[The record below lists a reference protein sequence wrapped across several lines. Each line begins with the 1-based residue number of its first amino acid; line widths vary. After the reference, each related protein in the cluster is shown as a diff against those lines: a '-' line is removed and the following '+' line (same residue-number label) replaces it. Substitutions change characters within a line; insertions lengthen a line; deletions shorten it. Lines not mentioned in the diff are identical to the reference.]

1 MIPRTRKGQVRK
13 AKRPPID
20 KITKPTKPKAPPTR
34 PINTLPHG
42 QHIALIVLYRYGPLV
57 GQGLEAKE
65 VENILESVF
74 PGQGFNIGNVVRWLL
89 NSLEDKKLATLRR
102 DHYVG
107 GITKIRYSITDL
119 GIDALRTIAKDV
131 VALSNS
137 LVPMDEIRKKDK
149 E

>member
-1 MIPRTRKGQVRK
+1 MIPRNRK

-20 KITKPTKPKAPPTR
+20 SITKPTKPKAPPTR

-74 PGQGFNIGNVVRWLL
+74 PGEGFSIGNVVRWLL
-89 NSLEDKKLATLRR
+89 NSLEDKKLASLRR

-107 GITKIRYSITDL
+107 GGVKIRYMITDL
-119 GIDALRTIAKDV
+119 GIEALRTVAKDV

-137 LVPMDEIRKKDK
+137 IVPMDEIRKEKRGD
-149 E
+149 